1 MGRGGAVLNG
11 AADAR
16 GDGRYGA
23 LCGGGRD
30 HVVRRVAARVGV
42 DNEADL
48 AGWCDVASNRRRLA
62 LQISAPGWKKWTST
76 LPGRPTD
83 R

>member
-1 MGRGGAVLNG
+1 MLHDVVLGSFRDDAGSRETAVGRGDVGGGGAVLNG

-30 HVVRRVAARVGV
+30 HVVRRVAARVSV
-42 DNEADL
+42 DNEVDL
-48 AGWCDVASNRRRLA
+48 AGWCDVASN
-62 LQISAPGWKKWTST
+62 
-76 LPGRPTD
+76 
-83 R
+83 